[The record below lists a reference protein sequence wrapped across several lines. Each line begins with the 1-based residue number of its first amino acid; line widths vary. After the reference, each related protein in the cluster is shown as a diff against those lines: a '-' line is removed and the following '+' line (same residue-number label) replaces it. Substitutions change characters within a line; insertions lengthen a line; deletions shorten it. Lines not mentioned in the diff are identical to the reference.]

1 MIRKDYILREIEFIG
16 ALLSKLISKNSK
28 DLLLIQETND
38 LKEALNQW
46 SDSNFFDFLQSEE
59 TYEAYLIDNPKQ
71 VDALI
76 DFFTE
81 LALTYHSEQLTDK
94 VALCKRLIQLAQLRS
109 QRINLKT
116 FNKLKLLGE

>member
-28 DLLLIQETND
+28 DLLLIPETND

-46 SDSNFFDFLQSEE
+46 SDSNFFDFLESEE

-71 VDALI
+71 VDDLI

-94 VALCKRLIQLAQLRS
+94 VAFCKRLIQLAQLRS

-116 FNKLKLLGE
+116 FNILKLLGE